1 MARSFDP
8 GALLGGSFTLDD
20 DVRVRLRLARSSD
33 SAMIRDLVARVGSRR
48 ELQLARLVHFDPRH
62 RAVICATALID
73 STETLVGVGAIDLD
87 GTGEPEV
94 VIVDARALPG
104 AAGAAWQRR
113 WRVVPPR
120 PRRRAPHSG

>member
-8 GALLGGSFTLDD
+8 GALLGSSFTLDD
-20 DVRVRLRLARSSD
+20 GVRVRLRLARSSD
-33 SAMIRDLVARVGSRR
+33 SAMIRALVARVGSRPE

-94 VIVDARALPG
+94 VIVDGEHSQALPELLAAALAGRATAAAEARA
-104 AAGAAWQRR
+104 A
-113 WRVVPPR
+113 
-120 PRRRAPHSG
+120 